1 MPASP
6 DGIMASDVSS
16 FGSFAFTCGEAKR
29 PAARNVDTNKKE
41 NRKSLPRIECLP
53 WSFLEHD
60 PEKWI
65 PVFRS
70 RFMLDISP
78 MLDGIGGSCQ
88 ERQTKDSAASG
99 DLRAKPAKR
108 FGEFFAIKRLDQ
120 KPVHARFKAGIAIL
134 DQRIRGQGEN
144 GRPASG
150 SRFVAADTFGGL
162 DAVEAGHLD
171 IHQHQIVGRAGG
183 SRRKP

>member
-41 NRKSLPRIECLP
+41 NCESWPRIECLP
-53 WSFLEHD
+53 WSFLL
-60 PEKWI
+60 
-65 PVFRS
+65 RS
-70 RFMLDISP
+70 

-99 DLRAKPAKR
+99 DLRAKSAKR
-108 FGEFFAIKRLDQ
+108 FREFFAIERLDQ
-120 KPVHARFKAGIAIL
+120 KSVHARLKAGIAIL

-144 GRPASG
+144 GRPPSG
-150 SRFVAADTFGGL
+150 PRFVEADAFGCL
-162 DAVEAGHLD
+162 DAVKIRHLD
-171 IHQHQIVGRAGG
+171 IHQHQVVE
-183 SRRKP
+183 